1 MSKKI
6 ERHVVMELLCPSS
19 VEFPCFDK
27 EELTTLLNDIC
38 TVSSTFMIE
47 VFMCDIELLIDV
59 GFEWYCQQFYNVIQA
74 HTTGSVLLYK
84 ENRTS

>member
-6 ERHVVMELLCPSS
+6 ECHVVMELLCPSS
-19 VEFPCFDK
+19 VGFPCFGK

-47 VFMCDIELLIDV
+47 VFYV
-59 GFEWYCQQFYNVIQA
+59 
-74 HTTGSVLLYK
+74 
-84 ENRTS
+84 